1 MRAIIKSTS
10 WRTSLFAAF
19 FAVACLTP
27 SVADAKRKKRK
38 RRRPAVAAV
47 APVNVKALSEL
58 MGPFSFGMS
67 KDRILKILSK
77 QLKERYADRI
87 KETSDVYEQDKLRQ
101 EQRKAIKKIR
111 DSYKIFKG
119 NKTGWDVSI
128 IDDQFAHKSD
138 ESMLVYWENNADGKD
153 QRRFFFFHEGQLYKM
168 FITLDSSMFPTEQR
182 TFDAFKSIMT
192 QRYGGGK
199 VVTATKHNGD
209 VYPVLVDWASS
220 KIHVQAIDKL
230 HFYGSFCLSIA
241 SPGTESVVMSARDA
255 NKQSKRSNAVIN
267 SMLEDKDAPPPSLDS
282 NKAAVDSILVD

>member
-1 MRAIIKSTS
+1 MRAIFKSKQS

-19 FAVACLTP
+19 FMVACLTP
-27 SVADAKRKKRK
+27 SVADAKRKRK
-38 RRRPAVAAV
+38 RRKPAAAAV
-47 APVNVKALSEL
+47 VPVNVKALSEL
-58 MGPFSFGMS
+58 MGPFAFGMS
-67 KDRILKILSK
+67 KDKILKILSK
-77 QLKERYADRI
+77 QLKERYSDKI

-119 NKTGWDVSI
+119 NRTGWDVSI

-168 FITLDSSMFPTEQR
+168 FITLDSGMLPAAQR
-182 TFDAFKSIMT
+182 TFEAFQNIMT
-192 QRYGGGK
+192 GRYGDGK

-209 VYPVLVDWASS
+209 VYPVLVDWASP

-241 SPGTESVVMSARDA
+241 SPGTESIVMSARDA
-255 NKQSKRSNAVIN
+255 NKQSKKSNAVIN
-267 SMLEDKDAPPPSLDS
+267 SMLEDDDAPPPSLDS
-282 NKAAVDSILVD
+282 NKAAIDSILLD